1 MGTTFGALI
10 IIATKV
16 GIGIGV
22 GDGGKTT
29 WWEWWK
35 IHAHWNLQERW
46 WIWWTKHYLP
56 IIVDLE
62 ALFWVWFEPYGQ
74 KWTVILSKCF
84 IPIFI

>member
-29 WWEWWK
+29 WWE
-35 IHAHWNLQERW
+35 
-46 WIWWTKHYLP
+46 
-56 IIVDLE
+56 
-62 ALFWVWFEPYGQ
+62 
-74 KWTVILSKCF
+74 
-84 IPIFI
+84 